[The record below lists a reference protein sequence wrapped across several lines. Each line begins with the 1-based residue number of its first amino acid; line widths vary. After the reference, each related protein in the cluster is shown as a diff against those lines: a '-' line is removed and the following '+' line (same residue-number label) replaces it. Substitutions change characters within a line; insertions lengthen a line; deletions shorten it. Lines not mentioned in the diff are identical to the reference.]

1 VIAPDCAFV
10 RYSSLPFCFRS
21 GADRGI
27 SVLSTYLILKRKTP
41 AGFFLVLVLHFIF
54 DLSAVWLYNQ
64 SASVL
69 PATGLILLAALRSL
83 ILIIKF

>member
-1 VIAPDCAFV
+1 M
-10 RYSSLPFCFRS
+10 
-21 GADRGI
+21 
-27 SVLSTYLILKRKTP
+27 KRKTP